1 MTVDSTLLGAVGA
14 LLLVACWTD
23 ISSLR
28 IPNWVSAG
36 IVGLFPLFAIGL
48 PLTEILQHVLVS
60 FVVLVGG
67 LGLFAWGKLG
77 GGDVKLL
84 TAISL
89 WVGWGP
95 ALFNLFFA
103 IGVLGGAISLIVIAL
118 RSRIVAGVFHGKGY
132 HPAVLDPNAGAPYAV
147 AIAGGFFLISFVP
160 I

>member
-48 PLTEILQHVLVS
+48 PLTEILQHVLAGL
-60 FVVLVGG
+60 VVLVVGS
-67 LGLFAWGKLG
+67 GLFAWGKLG

-84 TAISL
+84 TATSL

-95 ALFNLFFA
+95 TLLDLFLA
-103 IGVLGGAISLIVIAL
+103 IGVLGAAISLIVIAL
-118 RSRIVAGVFHGKGY
+118 RSRIVAAVFDGKGY
-132 HPAVLDPNAGAPYAV
+132 RPAVLDPNAGAPYAV
-147 AIAGGFFLISFVP
+147 AVAGGFFLVSFVP
-160 I
+160 A

>member
-1 MTVDSTLLGAVGA
+1 MSVGSTLLGAVGA

-28 IPNWVSAG
+28 IPNWISAG
-36 IVGLFPLFAIGL
+36 IAGLFALFAIGL
-48 PLTEILQHVLVS
+48 PLTDTLQHVLAGLL
-60 FVVLVGG
+60 VLVGG

-84 TAISL
+84 TATSL

-95 ALFNLFFA
+95 MLLDLFLA
-103 IGVLGGAISLIVIAL
+103 IGVLGAAISLIVIAL

-132 HPAVLDPNAGAPYAV
+132 RPAVLDPNAGAPYAV

-160 I
+160 A

>member
-1 MTVDSTLLGAVGA
+1 MTVGSTLLGAVGA

-89 WVGWGP
+89 WVGWGSACSAGRYRSSSSLYGAASWRASSMARDTTLP
-95 ALFNLFFA
+95 FS
-103 IGVLGGAISLIVIAL
+103 IRMLGPPTPLQL
-118 RSRIVAGVFHGKGY
+118 RVAF
-132 HPAVLDPNAGAPYAV
+132 
-147 AIAGGFFLISFVP
+147 S
-160 I
+160 